1 MRGEPEGSRFRTGAP
16 AEETAGS
23 EVEGG
28 GNQVGVEGTG
38 GGRGRRV

>member
-1 MRGEPEGSRFRTGAP
+1 MRTGAP

-28 GNQVGVEGTG
+28 GKPSRGRWK
-38 GGRGRRV
+38 GRGEERSGIGEGGTR